1 MRSPEAQHT
10 TGQPRS
16 PLVPE
21 RLFSCEDQVA
31 IVTGGGSG
39 IGRACAEA
47 LAAAGARVAIIGLPS
62 SQPHQAA
69 ADLEA
74 LGMTALGIVADV
86 SDEKQLAV
94 AVDEVRARW
103 GRIDTVLANAGAALD
118 GTFTGNNHLEGE
130 DIPVATRSPRLA
142 ELDAMYAL
150 HVRAVSHLAEL
161 TLPILARGGG
171 GSFTIMSSLSGVRGN
186 QFIAGYGVT
195 KAANAQI
202 ARNLAVQWGPRGIR
216 ANAISPGVIDT
227 DFARPITADTDA
239 AAARRAKTPLRRFG
253 TPTEVAGAV
262 VWLSSAAGAFISGQN
277 IIIDGGTLVA
287 D

>member
-1 MRSPEAQHT
+1 MRSAETQHT

-16 PLVPE
+16 PVVPE

-103 GRIDTVLANAGAALD
+103 GRIDTVLANAGASLD

-239 AAARRAKTPLRRFG
+239 AAARRAKTPLKRFG